1 MPTNPFLAERER
13 IASSIESLP
22 VALKD
27 TNAAA
32 LLKIVTQLK
41 QSYIA
46 LLELQASVVKLDVSD
61 SKAVSALVRHL
72 RDYADVSTGEL
83 NEDRTRCRNIRR
95 TAEVMDLAG
104 AEAQG
109 LRNDIQRLGSADDA
123 FVQEVESAAID
134 ALNTVESI
142 DRADKIVDAASEHER
157 YVSRIDGD
165 KEEIKRNLVAMTR
178 VANDLLDRI

>member
-1 MPTNPFLAERER
+1 MPANPFLAERER
-13 IASSIESLP
+13 IASGIESLP
-22 VALKD
+22 AALKD

-46 LLELQASVVKLDVSD
+46 LLELQASVVNLDVTD

-83 NEDRTRCRNIRR
+83 NEDRTRCSNIQR

-104 AEAQG
+104 PGARS
-109 LRNDIQRLGSADDA
+109 LRNDIERLGSADDA
-123 FVQEVESAAID
+123 FVYEVEDAALD
-134 ALNTVESI
+134 ALRTVESI
-142 DRADKIVDAASEHER
+142 QRADKVSDAASEHDG

-165 KEEIKRNLVAMTR
+165 KAEIKRNLVAMTR